1 MEPILRKNKDLI
13 VDVVKKLSKT
23 EMSTTKHAT
32 AFLIS
37 RLIQLIPQNET
48 QLL

>member
-13 VDVVKKLSKT
+13 VDVVKKLSKI
-23 EMSTTKHAT
+23 EMGTTKHSA

-37 RLIQLIPQNET
+37 RLIHLTPQS
-48 QLL
+48 